1 MTAKNDGMEQL
12 NAALGELS
20 SYGLAPV
27 TQNET
32 SFFVNSGTGE
42 VSLRVFPEMAVFCLS
57 VKVENA
63 DLERGVYEEALAIN
77 SAPDLLSGNNRLFCD
92 SRDAVTIRLGSC
104 VSLERTDAAALKH
117 RILDFLQTFPE
128 DLSAVRQYMSGEFA
142 GSDDISGD
150 DSSPSSVISG
160 PDYVPG
166 LDDRPFSVSDMT
178 LMMPGMMAV

>member
-63 DLERGVYEEALAIN
+63 DLEKGVYEEALAIN
-77 SAPDLLSGNNRLFCD
+77 SAPDLLS
-92 SRDAVTIRLGSC
+92 
-104 VSLERTDAAALKH
+104 
-117 RILDFLQTFPE
+117 
-128 DLSAVRQYMSGEFA
+128 
-142 GSDDISGD
+142 
-150 DSSPSSVISG
+150 
-160 PDYVPG
+160 
-166 LDDRPFSVSDMT
+166 
-178 LMMPGMMAV
+178 MPLP